1 MKKFRTVLTLG
12 TMALALAG
20 CGVLG
25 RGGGSKRPKTPT
37 IGERIPILTSESN
50 ADVDPSLTDVSV
62 LLPPAQANSEWT
74 QPGGNGP
81 KVMEHVAL
89 GTSIGVVWTA
99 KIDGTTKYA
108 RLAASPVVGGDK
120 IYVVDI
126 YAKVHA
132 FDAKSGAKLWVSQIG
147 DPKDVAGHISFISG
161 EMVGNRGALF
171 GGGVSYD
178 EGKVYATSGLGD
190 VSAFNAADGKLI
202 WKVRPGG
209 PLRGAPS
216 ISNGQ
221 LYVMSQDNQIYALKE
236 SDGSQVWSEAAS
248 LEVSGI
254 FGVGAPAAGQGS
266 VVAGFSSGELNAY
279 RYENGRSLWADALSR
294 TSISTS
300 VASLSDV
307 DASPVIDRG
316 RVFAIGQGGRMVSLE
331 LVTGQR
337 LWEINVAGISTPW
350 IAGEWIFV
358 IDDQARLL
366 CLARANGKV
375 RWISQLPRYVHN
387 KKKNGPIIWT
397 GPILAG
403 DRLIVASSQGQLAN
417 INPANGALQ
426 SQTKAGAPVFLPP
439 IVANGTL
446 YVLTNNGHLEAWR

>member
-1 MKKFRTVLTLG
+1 MKTFRTGIILG

-25 RGGGSKRPKTPT
+25 GGGNKRPKTPT
-37 IGERIPILTSESN
+37 IGQRIPILTSESN
-50 ADVDPSLTDVSV
+50 ADIDPSLTDVAI
-62 LLPPAQANSEWT
+62 LLPPAQVNTEWT

-81 KVMEHVAL
+81 KTMEHVGLGMAL
-89 GTSIGVVWTA
+89 GVAWTA
-99 KIDGTTKYA
+99 KIEGTSKTA
-108 RLAASPVVGGDK
+108 RLAASPIVADGK
-120 IYVVDI
+120 IFVVDVR
-126 YAKVHA
+126 AKLHA
-132 FDAKSGAKLWVSQIG
+132 FDAKSGAALWESQIG
-147 DPKDVAGHISFISG
+147 DAGSKEFSD
-161 EMVGNRGALF
+161 NKSSLF

-178 EGKVYATSGLGD
+178 GGKVFATSGLGD
-190 VSAFNAADGKLI
+190 VAAFNAADGKQI

-221 LYVMSQDNQIYALKE
+221 IYVMSQDNQIFALKE
-236 SDGSQVWSEAAS
+236 ADGDQVWNEAAS
-248 LEVSGI
+248 LEVSGV
-254 FGVGAPAAGQGS
+254 FGVGAPAVAQGS

-316 RVFAIGQGGRMVSLE
+316 RIFAIGQGGRMVSME

-337 LWEINVAGISTPW
+337 LWEINVAGIATPW
-350 IAGEWIFV
+350 VVGEWIFV
-358 IDDQARLL
+358 VDDQARLL
-366 CLARANGKV
+366 CLSRATGKV
-375 RWISQLPRYVHN
+375 RWISQLPRYHN
-387 KKKNGPIIWT
+387 IKKKKGPIIWT

-403 DRLIVASSQGQLAN
+403 DRLIVASSEGQLAN

-439 IVANGTL
+439 IVANNTL
-446 YVLTNNGHLEAWR
+446 YVLTNDGHLTAWR